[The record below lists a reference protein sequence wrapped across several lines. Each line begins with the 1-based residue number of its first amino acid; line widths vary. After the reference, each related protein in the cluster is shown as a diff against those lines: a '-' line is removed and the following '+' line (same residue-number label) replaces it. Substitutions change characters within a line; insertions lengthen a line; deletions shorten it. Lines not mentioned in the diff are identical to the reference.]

1 MPPRNRELRMTEV
14 SANRYAA
21 AGVDLNAAAGIKL
34 SIAEIARETYV
45 DGVVSAPGGFGGV
58 FDVDPRSEYLIVSST
73 DSVGTKLR
81 IAQAMAKHDT
91 IGIDIVNHC
100 VNDILP
106 AGAEPMFFLDY
117 IGIGGYED
125 QMIAEIVKGVAA
137 GCIENGCVLIG
148 GETASLPGI
157 YQGDDYDLVG
167 FIVGRVHREELL
179 DPESTDAG
187 DVLIALPSSGLHT
200 NGYSLVRSI
209 FNTDNDPSLLFDEV
223 PGDGRSLGNALLE
236 PHRSYLRQLKPLLN
250 RIKSMAH
257 ITGGSFAKN
266 VPRALGGEVGAKIN
280 VDSWSVPPLFDYI
293 RQIGEIEEREM
304 FDVFNM
310 GVGMIVCAAPE
321 DADSVLQVLG
331 DAWVIGET
339 TVRRGAEDRVVFV

>member
-1 MPPRNRELRMTEV
+1 MKEV
-14 SANRYAA
+14 SASRYAA

-34 SIAEIARETYV
+34 SIAEIARETYA

-81 IAQAMAKHDT
+81 IAQAMARHDT

-117 IGIGGYED
+117 IGIGGYDD
-125 QMIAEIVKGVAA
+125 QIISEIVSGVAA
-137 GCIENGCVLIG
+137 GCLDNGCALIG

-157 YQGDDYDLVG
+157 YHGDDYDLVG
-167 FIVGRVHREELL
+167 FIVGRVHRNELL
-179 DPESTDAG
+179 DPYSTGAG

-209 FNTDNDPSLLFDEV
+209 FHTDDDPSSLFDEV
-223 PGDGRSLGNALLE
+223 PDDGRLLGDALLV
-236 PHRSYLRQLKPLLN
+236 PHKSYLRQLKPVLN
-250 RIKSMAH
+250 QIKSMAH

-266 VPRALGGEVGAKIN
+266 VPRALGGEVGAVIN
-280 VDSWSVPPLFDYI
+280 VNSWSVPPLFDYI
-293 RQIGEIEEREM
+293 QQVGEIDEQEM
-304 FDVFNM
+304 YNVFNM

-321 DADSVLQVLG
+321 RADSVLHALG

-339 TVRRGAEDRVVFV
+339 TVHRGAEGRVALV

>member
-1 MPPRNRELRMTEV
+1 MKEV
-14 SANRYAA
+14 SASRYAA

-34 SIAEIARETYV
+34 NIAEIARGTYA

-117 IGIGGYED
+117 IGIGGYDD
-125 QMIAEIVKGVAA
+125 QMIGEIVSGVAA
-137 GCIENGCVLIG
+137 GCLENGCALIG

-157 YQGDDYDLVG
+157 YNGDDYDLVG
-167 FIVGRVHREELL
+167 FIVGRVHRDELL
-179 DPESTDAG
+179 NPETTDVG
-187 DVLIALPSSGLHT
+187 DILIALPSSGLHT

-209 FNTDNDPSLLFDEV
+209 FNTDDDPSRLFDEV
-223 PGDGRSLGNALLE
+223 PGDERLLGDALLE
-236 PHRSYLRQLKPLLN
+236 PHKSYLRQLKPVLN
-250 RIKSMAH
+250 QIKSMAH

-266 VPRALGGEVGAKIN
+266 VPRALGGEVGAIIN
-280 VDSWSVPPLFDYI
+280 VDSWSAPPLFDYI
-293 RQIGEIEEREM
+293 RQVGEIEEQEM
-304 FDVFNM
+304 YNVFNM

-321 DADSVLQVLG
+321 HAGTLLQTLG

-339 TVRRGAEDRVVFV
+339 TVHRGSEDRVVLV

>member
-1 MPPRNRELRMTEV
+1 MKEV
-14 SANRYAA
+14 SASRYAA

-34 SIAEIARETYV
+34 SIAEIARGTYS
-45 DGVVSAPGGFGGV
+45 DGVVSAPGGFGGI

-117 IGIGGYED
+117 IGIGGYDD
-125 QMIAEIVKGVAA
+125 QMIAEVVSGVAA
-137 GCIENGCVLIG
+137 GCSENGCALIG

-157 YQGDDYDLVG
+157 YHGDDYDLVG
-167 FIVGRVHREELL
+167 FIVGRVRRDELL
-179 DPESTDAG
+179 DPESTSAG

-209 FNTDNDPSLLFDEV
+209 FNTDDDPSPLFDEV
-223 PGDGRSLGNALLE
+223 PGDGRLLGNALLE
-236 PHRSYLRQLKPLLN
+236 PHRSYLSQLKPVLN
-250 RIKSMAH
+250 QIKSMAH

-266 VPRALGGEVGAKIN
+266 VPRALGGDVGAMIDVN
-280 VDSWSVPPLFDYI
+280 SWSVPPLFDYI
-293 RQIGEIEEREM
+293 RQVGEIEDQEM
-304 FDVFNM
+304 YNVFNM
-310 GVGMIVCAAPE
+310 GVGMIVCAAP
-321 DADSVLQVLG
+321 DNADSVLRALG

-339 TVRRGAEDRVVFV
+339 TVHRGSEDRVVLV

>member
-1 MPPRNRELRMTEV
+1 MKEV
-14 SANRYAA
+14 SASRYAA

-34 SIAEIARETYV
+34 SIAEIARETYA

-58 FDVDPRSEYLIVSST
+58 FDVDPRSDYLIVSST

-117 IGIGGYED
+117 VGIGGYED
-125 QMIAEIVKGVAA
+125 QMIAEIVKGVAV
-137 GCIENGCVLIG
+137 GCLENGCALIG

-157 YQGDDYDLVG
+157 YHGDDYDLVG
-167 FIVGRVHREELL
+167 FIVGRVHRNELL
-179 DPESTDAG
+179 DPESTVAG

-200 NGYSLVRSI
+200 NGFSLVRSI
-209 FNTDNDPSLLFDEV
+209 FNTDDDPSALFGEV
-223 PGDGRSLGNALLE
+223 PGDGRLLGNALLE
-236 PHRSYLRQLKPLLN
+236 PHKSYLRQMKPVLN
-250 RIKSMAH
+250 QIKSMAH

-266 VPRALGGEVGAKIN
+266 LPRALGDEVGATIN
-280 VDSWSVPPLFDYI
+280 VDSWSVPPLFGHI
-293 RQIGEIEEREM
+293 RQVGEIEEQEM
-304 FDVFNM
+304 YNVFNM
-310 GVGMIVCAAPE
+310 GVGMIVCASP
-321 DADSVLQVLG
+321 DNADSVLRALG

-339 TVRRGAEDRVVFV
+339 TAHRGAEDRVVLV

>member
-1 MPPRNRELRMTEV
+1 MKEV
-14 SANRYAA
+14 SASRYAA

-34 SIAEIARETYV
+34 SIAEIARRTYA

-58 FDVDPRSEYLIVSST
+58 FDVDPRSDYLIVSST

-81 IAQAMAKHDT
+81 IAQVMAKHNT

-117 IGIGGYED
+117 IGIGGYDDEI
-125 QMIAEIVKGVAA
+125 IAEIVSGVAA
-137 GCIENGCVLIG
+137 GCIENGCALIG

-157 YQGDDYDLVG
+157 YHGDDYDLVG
-167 FIVGRVHREELL
+167 FIVGRVHRDDLL
-179 DPESTDAG
+179 DPDSTEVG
-187 DVLIALPSSGLHT
+187 DILIALPSSGLHT

-209 FNTDNDPSLLFDEV
+209 FNTDDDPSPLFDEV
-223 PGDGRSLGNALLE
+223 PGDGRLLGDALLE
-236 PHRSYLRQLKPLLN
+236 PHKSYLRQLKPVLN
-250 RIKSMAH
+250 QIKSMAH

-266 VPRALGGEVGAKIN
+266 VPRALGDRVGAVIN
-280 VDSWSVPPLFDYI
+280 VDSWSVPPLFEYV
-293 RQIGEIEEREM
+293 RQFGEIEEKEM
-304 FDVFNM
+304 YNVFNM
-310 GVGMIVCAAPE
+310 GVGMIVCAAP
-321 DADSVLQVLG
+321 DNADSVLKALG

-339 TVRRGAEDRVVFV
+339 TKHRETEDRVVLV

>member
-1 MPPRNRELRMTEV
+1 M
-14 SANRYAA
+14 
-21 AGVDLNAAAGIKL
+21 
-34 SIAEIARETYV
+34 
-45 DGVVSAPGGFGGV
+45 SAPGGFGGV

-117 IGIGGYED
+117 IGIGGYDD
-125 QMIAEIVKGVAA
+125 QLIAEIVSGVAE
-137 GCIENGCVLIG
+137 GCLVNGCALIG

-157 YQGDDYDLVG
+157 YHGDDYDLVG
-167 FIVGRVHREELL
+167 FIVGRVHRDELL
-179 DPESTDAG
+179 DPESTAAG
-187 DVLIALPSSGLHT
+187 DILIGLPSSGLHT

-209 FNTDNDPSLLFDEV
+209 FNTDDDPSALFDEV
-223 PGDGRSLGNALLE
+223 PGDGRLLGNALLE
-236 PHRSYLRQLKPLLN
+236 PHRSYLRQLKPVLN
-250 RIKSMAH
+250 QIKSMAH

-266 VPRALGGEVGAKIN
+266 VPRALGGEVGAMIN
-280 VDSWSVPPLFDYI
+280 VDSWSVPPLFDFI
-293 RQIGEIEEREM
+293 RQAGEIEEQEM
-304 FDVFNM
+304 YNVFNM

-321 DADSVLQVLG
+321 NADFLLQALE

-339 TVRRGAEDRVVFV
+339 TVYGGDEDRVLLA